1 MHETRPLLKNLSNT
15 VSEGISN
22 AFLVVGV
29 LGKSNML
36 PSQAQ
41 TIYPLN
47 LEKPLYLPYNL
58 SIKHSDISINNFEL
72 IYIRCFPIA

>member
-1 MHETRPLLKNLSNT
+1 MSG
-15 VSEGISN
+15 GILN

-29 LGKSNML
+29 FGKSNML

-41 TIYPLN
+41 IIYPLN

-58 SIKHSDISINNFEL
+58 SIKHSDMSINNFGL
-72 IYIRCFPIA
+72 MYIRCFPIAWRVMLSNL

>member
-1 MHETRPLLKNLSNT
+1 MSG
-15 VSEGISN
+15 GILN

-36 PSQAQ
+36 PSHAQ

-47 LEKPLYLPYNL
+47 LENPLYLSYNL
-58 SIKHSDISINNFEL
+58 SIKHSDRSINNFGL
-72 IYIRCFPIA
+72 IYIRCFPIAWRVILSNL